1 MKSMYVESGVYYI
14 EGIVYLRVSL
24 SDIVKKLTI
33 ASLITGEL
41 RVFWSTDR
49 RVRDRAK
56 GGRP

>member
-1 MKSMYVESGVYYI
+1 MNLVYTI
-14 EGIVYLRVSL
+14 LRELFIYLRVSL

-33 ASLITGEL
+33 ASLITGKL

>member
-1 MKSMYVESGVYYI
+1 MNLVYTI
-14 EGIVYLRVSL
+14 LRELFIYLRVSL